1 MENKDLNLNNKLLEK
16 TVSTAPFKYLK
27 PSVRTEAYFF
37 LFLLIPQL
45 LLLALTKSYNSLL
58 IVFAAVLGS
67 VFVELIDMR
76 FQAKDKFT
84 WTIGILKGILVGLF
98 LPSTFPVIPVFFI
111 TFFTFLINRYILGG
125 FANSWIN
132 PVAAAV
138 AVCYIIGLKFFPEV
152 SVSLSYLQTRNP
164 ALALIQNGIFPV
176 NQEDLKIT
184 AFLNRRIFSIF
195 KVSIPDGY
203 VSLLWDSHSVIP
215 AFRFNFLTIV
225 SSVIL
230 LGFDI
235 LSPIIPFCFIF
246 VYSVLVKFVSPFFY
260 NGPIFQGDIILALFT
275 SGTLFCTFFI
285 LQWHGTVPLTNRG
298 KFFYGIFG
306 GIIAFLIAGVGTS
319 PSGMI
324 FTVLILNI
332 LTLLIENFENRYSL
346 RFAENVLKNR
356 VKNIKEGT
364 DA

>member
-1 MENKDLNLNNKLLEK
+1 MKNENNKKFHSDVLLG
-16 TVSTAPFKYLK
+16 SFKYLK

-45 LLLALTKSYNSLL
+45 LLLALTKSYRSILLVFLAVAASLL
-58 IVFAAVLGS
+58 VEAV
-67 VFVELIDMR
+67 DMLY
-76 FQAKDKFT
+76 QKKDKFT
-84 WTIGILKGILVGLF
+84 WTIGIIKGILIGLF
-98 LPSTFPVIPVFFI
+98 LPETFPAVPVFFI
-111 TFFTFLINRYILGG
+111 TFFVLLLNRYILGG

-132 PVAAAV
+132 PVAITV
-138 AVCYIIGLKFFPEV
+138 AVCYLVGVKFFPDFA
-152 SVSLSYLQTRNP
+152 VSLTDLQSRNP
-164 ALALIQNGIFPV
+164 ALALIQNGTFPV
-176 NQEDLKIT
+176 SQEDLKIT
-184 AFLNRRIFSIF
+184 AFLNRRVFSIF

-235 LSPIIPFCFIF
+235 LSPLIPFCFIF

-260 NGPIFQGDIILALFT
+260 NGPIFQGDIILSLFT
-275 SGTLFCTFFI
+275 SGTLFCTFFL

-319 PSGMI
+319 SSGMI

-332 LTLLIENFENRYSL
+332 LTLLIENIENHYASI
-346 RFAENVLKNR
+346 FAETVLKKR
-356 VKNIKEGT
+356 VQNVKEGI